1 MGSSPWLQDIYP
13 SALVATGRC
22 QPVSGKETK
31 PLFSSDGIP
40 STWRHGLA
48 SNHVAHGTGI
58 GKWATLLLLNTIRVS
73 AYVFFA
79 WRGEH
84 CGTGVPPVNHGR
96 DGRATIWLRPSGS
109 LKIWPGQN
117 PQEELHSEE
126 DSPYATW
133 LLAHP
138 CLPSLDSMS
147 GGLDRLQTVKM
158 AILHAKESAASL

>member
-1 MGSSPWLQDIYP
+1 MFFCRELFRALQTDNVTDKARDKEVVRYTRTVLSVASFVGSFQAARVCLRSRLVTP
-13 SALVATGRC
+13 VATIAAR
-22 QPVSGKETK
+22 S
-31 PLFSSDGIP
+31 
-40 STWRHGLA
+40 RM
-48 SNHVAHGTGI
+48 
-58 GKWATLLLLNTIRVS
+58 R
-73 AYVFFA
+73 
-79 WRGEH
+79 